1 MGSENVGIAT
11 TVTLGDQDFT
21 DGSFPPG
28 VADFNAH
35 SVGEPAPFNQ
45 FRGNDYDTPFSE
57 SWTFNY
63 SAQAVTSATLTLG
76 IFDHDS
82 AAPGSQLSSFTVD
95 SINISSVLDILFEGS
110 GGRQNEYNIYTIN
123 LPAST
128 FVSLSDGI
136 AAFTLTLQGPG
147 LEDGGGLTS
156 ENGAGLDFATLTVV
170 PEPATICLLSLGGLA
185 LIRKRRSQPLTSTQ
199 G

>member
-1 MGSENVGIAT
+1 MKTKNTSLCKLLIVIALLVMGSENVGIAT

-28 VADFNAH
+28 VAGFNAP
-35 SVGEPAPFNQ
+35 SVGEPAPFDQ
-45 FRGNDYDTPFSE
+45 FRGSDYGTPFSE

-95 SINISSVLDILFEGS
+95 SINIPSA
-110 GGRQNEYNIYTIN
+110 
-123 LPAST
+123 LPA
-128 FVSLSDGI
+128 I
-136 AAFTLTLQGPG
+136 
-147 LEDGGGLTS
+147 S
-156 ENGAGLDFATLTVV
+156 EPQNHWI
-170 PEPATICLLSLGGLA
+170 E
-185 LIRKRRSQPLTSTQ
+185 
-199 G
+199 